1 MTTGATFLQI
11 SLFFRPFFHPF
22 SPGVHQFGPLRFAW
36 SERIVKLSCSG
47 GQQAISRTVGPCEP
61 GQAGNRAAL
70 SIVFP
75 GVSGGSLLDPG
86 FFVGTETA
94 VGPLPHKNLPSLQH
108 GGLADTILTLPLRED
123 VLSSP
128 HSHRQEISFTPPL
141 RFEPDFGLR
150 VFFAN
155 CFRLILS
162 RKR

>member
-1 MTTGATFLQI
+1 VTTGATFLQR

-36 SERIVKLSCSG
+36 SKRIVKLSCSG

-86 FFVGTETA
+86 FFCGNRNRCRSPSTQKSPFSSA
-94 VGPLPHKNLPSLQH
+94 RRARRHYPH
-108 GGLADTILTLPLRED
+108 
-123 VLSSP
+123 SSP
-128 HSHRQEISFTPPL
+128 QGRCSFFTTQPSA
-141 RFEPDFGLR
+141 R
-150 VFFAN
+150 N
-155 CFRLILS
+155 LIHPATAI
-162 RKR
+162 